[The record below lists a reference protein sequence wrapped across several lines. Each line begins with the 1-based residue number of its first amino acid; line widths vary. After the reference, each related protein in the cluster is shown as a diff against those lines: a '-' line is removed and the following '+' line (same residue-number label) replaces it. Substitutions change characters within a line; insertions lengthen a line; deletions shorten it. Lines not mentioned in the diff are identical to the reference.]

1 MHIVLLFVFQWL
13 KSLVFKPTCLKMSFR
28 DHGAQQCD
36 VNAINRLKL
45 AVEPQEM
52 FELFINKLVFYESV
66 SQRLNR

>member
-1 MHIVLLFVFQWL
+1 
-13 KSLVFKPTCLKMSFR
+13 MSFR

-66 SQRLNR
+66 SQRLNRWSCLAVCSLDTPLERNASLRIT